1 MKQFKWRK
9 LAAVLLVVC
18 LSVGMVTPAS
28 AAGLFSSS
36 RSSSLLGSLT
46 DRWNNLWN
54 SIFGGTQEEEPAED
68 AGNTET
74 ESGDLTLVEDETTV
88 TEGTDLRASTYS
100 LELLAGGT
108 EDLKYFP
115 VTLYDYDTR
124 TINNATHQ
132 VEVDAGLENQWNGIY
147 FSAGSPEAESYT
159 YTTSGVTYSQEQDGD
174 ISWNSLAPTNTTR
187 KSTGY
192 YVQLTSDEQYY
203 PAYVT
208 RTSSGPW
215 WDEENNFTLEYK
227 KNNQFYTV
235 STGSDGHDCPE
246 PSQNAGVKTVII
258 DGWFDNYY
266 TYVALYESRTGGSE
280 TTGTLDYAAWN
291 FWNKDTK
298 NNDYGQYTY
307 SGLVEPTLDAYK
319 NIQFTKPDGG
329 IFNSDNTVKTIY
341 TNVEMPF
348 VYDSATKYYTFDASQ
363 DGVYFKKNSTQ
374 GSTTARSGGRL
385 YFDNTPQ
392 GVGGASFGDGSK
404 TVWAPFDS
412 TTNLT
417 GRESTVDMNYHF
429 GMAATIPFT
438 MTANGRIDPNN
449 DDSAPIEFKFSGDD
463 DVWVFVDGQL
473 VLDLGGIHNRLD
485 ATINFADN
493 TWTLSK
499 SNSVDVAVDDYN
511 GAAISGKLFNDGP
524 TIGKLEQTLTTFAAK
539 ESHELTIFY
548 LERGEGSSNCKIKF
562 NLPMKD
568 TVSVTKQITQSVD
581 ANGTKYNLTDS
592 ELKQVN
598 NVDFGFTLYEGTTPV
613 ANARYNVVNANGQV
627 IDTRTT
633 NNSGQFTLKNGQT
646 ARFVVDI
653 PVQGVSYHVV
663 EDWNDNSAYT
673 QPDYSYSG
681 NAANGFEIDGVSY
694 TEPNPSLPGTTGN
707 ATSRT
712 IMVKGSEEAE
722 DSLNFVCTNYWIHV
736 NDTTIKANDD
746 KIVVDYGLPVVI
758 SPLDNDV
765 AQNGEKSLVSVSKGQ
780 FGKALIEGNTIRYTL
795 DKQLTDVEVLT
806 YTVQATGENS
816 ADIATDTAEIYIIPA
831 TTMYYEQD
839 FSGLVTFSDEWQ
851 GEGTSKNATQEPGVV
866 GTVGDSPYGS
876 DAAYK
881 GYVGDSNGTSKHID
895 TTQSSASFSY
905 SFTGT
910 GTSFFARTSGTSA
923 VLSIQVTDKNGT
935 QIAYQNRNTKYV
947 ATDGTNVGTLYNI
960 PVYTIEGLDY
970 GTYTVNVTVL
980 KAVAVLKYGKDF
992 YLDGIRVVSPLNP
1005 LSKNGEVAVDAY
1017 SDDGEAGMVSATLR
1031 QKLLK
1036 DYTTDGE
1043 NGLVWTDDGF
1053 VVFTDSNGKVNSAD
1067 EYKSNGPKEELYLN
1081 DGQSVTFSLANWDA
1095 DSNKIYL
1102 GIKAPVKT
1110 QTITI
1115 GSRPI
1120 EITNSADCYYD
1131 ITGYGDI
1138 TTVDGVP
1145 VVTFK
1150 ITAGDGLISLTNIK
1164 VTGNPK
1170 FAIITPDNVEVGGN
1184 VDVEA

>member
-36 RSSSLLGSLT
+36 RSSGLLGSLT

-54 SIFGGTQEEEPAED
+54 SIFGGAQEEEPAED
-68 AGNTET
+68 AGNT

-174 ISWNSLAPTNTTR
+174 ISWNSLAPRTATNKQTNYYIKL
-187 KSTGY
+187 KSDG
-192 YVQLTSDEQYY
+192 QYY
-203 PAYVT
+203 PTYVT
-208 RTSSGPW
+208 RSGSGRSTKY
-215 WDEENNFTLEYK
+215 TLAYLK
-227 KNNQFYTV
+227 DSNYYTIATY
-235 STGSDGHDCPE
+235 SGRYGNMNCPE
-246 PSQNAGVKTVII
+246 PSQNAGVETVEI
-258 DGWFDNYY
+258 WY
-266 TYVALYESRTGGSE
+266 TDYVALYNSSSE
-280 TTGTLDYAAWN
+280 GTVTTNQLPYAAWN
-291 FWNKDTK
+291 FWNKKTD
-298 NNDYGQYTY
+298 NNKYGQYTY
-307 SGLVEPTLDAYK
+307 SGLVESTLDAYK
-319 NIQFTKPDGG
+319 NIRFTKPDGG
-329 IFNSDNTVKTIY
+329 IFNRDSTVKTIY

-348 VYDSATKYYTFDASQ
+348 VYDSATKYYTFDASLN
-363 DGVYFKKNSTQ
+363 GVYFKQNSTQ
-374 GSTTARSGGRL
+374 GSTTAQSGGRL

-392 GVGGASFGDGSK
+392 GVGGASFGDGSE

-417 GRESTVDMNYHF
+417 GSQSTVDMNYHF

-449 DDSAPIEFKFSGDD
+449 DTSAPIEFKFSGDD
-463 DVWVFVDGQL
+463 DVWVFIDGKL

-485 ATINFADN
+485 ATINFAEN

-499 SNSVDVAVDDYN
+499 SNSVDVDVADCN
-511 GAAISGKLFNDGP
+511 GAAISGTLFNDGP
-524 TIGKLEQTLTTFAAK
+524 TSGKLGQTLTTFAAS

-548 LERGEGSSNCKIKF
+548 LERGAGSSNCRISF

-568 TVSVTKQITQSVD
+568 TVSVTKQITQSKD
-581 ANGTKYNLTDS
+581 ENGTYPLTTSEQAQVDS
-592 ELKQVN
+592 
-598 NVDFGFTLYEGTTPV
+598 VDFGFTLYEGTDPV
-613 ANARYNVVNANGQV
+613 VNARYNVVNANGQV
-627 IDTRTT
+627 LDTRMT
-633 NNSGQFTLKNGQT
+633 NNSGHFTLKNGQT

-681 NAANGFEIDGVSY
+681 NAAYGFEIDGVSY
-694 TEPNPSLPGTTGN
+694 PEPNPSLPGTTEN

-712 IMVKGSEEAE
+712 ITVKGSEEAE

-746 KIVVDYGLPVVI
+746 RIVVDYGLPVVI
-758 SPLDNDV
+758 SPLENDV
-765 AQNGEKSLVSVSKGQ
+765 DQNAVSVEITGVTGAKYGNAEIAQ
-780 FGKALIEGNTIRYTL
+780 DGKTILYTL
-795 DKQLTDVEVLT
+795 NKQLTDVEVLT
-806 YTVQATGENS
+806 YTVQATGENGV
-816 ADIATDTAEIYIIPA
+816 DTDTKTAKIYIIPA
-831 TTMYYEQD
+831 TTMYYEENFTD
-839 FSGLVTFSDEWQ
+839 LVTFSDGWMP
-851 GEGTSKNATQEPGVV
+851 EGTSKNATQEPGVV
-866 GTVGDSPYGS
+866 GTIGDSPYGS

-947 ATDGTNVGTLYNI
+947 ATDGTDVGTLYNI

-980 KAVAVLKYGKDF
+980 KAVEVLKYGKDF

-1005 LSKNGEVAVDAY
+1005 LSENGEVAVEAY

-1043 NGLVWTDDGF
+1043 NGLVWTNGGF
-1053 VVFTDSNGKVNSAD
+1053 VVFTDSNGRVETAD
-1067 EYKSNGPKEELYLN
+1067 EYQSNGPKEELYLN
-1081 DGQSVTFSLANWDA
+1081 AGQSVTFSLANWDA

-1102 GIKAPVKT
+1102 GIKAPVGA
-1110 QTITI
+1110 QSITI
-1115 GSRPI
+1115 GSHPVT
-1120 EITNSADCYYD
+1120 ITNSADCYYD
-1131 ITGYGDI
+1131 ISGYGDI
-1138 TTVDGVP
+1138 TTVDDVK

-1150 ITAGDGLISLTNIK
+1150 ITAGNGLISLTNIK
-1164 VTGNPK
+1164 VTGDPD
-1170 FAIITPDNVEVGGN
+1170 FAIVSGGT
-1184 VDVEA
+1184 VDAGDSTDIEA

>member
-28 AAGLFSSS
+28 AAGLFSSG
-36 RSSSLLGSLT
+36 RSSGLLGSLT

-54 SIFGGTQEEEPAED
+54 SIFGGAQEEEPAED
-68 AGNTET
+68 AGNT

-215 WDEENNFTLEYK
+215 WDKENNFTLEYK

-319 NIQFTKPDGG
+319 NIRFTKPDGG
-329 IFNSDNTVKTIY
+329 IFNSDSTVKTIY

-363 DGVYFKKNSTQ
+363 NGVYFKQNATQ

-385 YFDNTPQ
+385 YFDNNTPQ

-412 TTNLT
+412 TTDLT
-417 GRESTVDMNYHF
+417 GSHSTVNMNYHF

-438 MTANGRIDPNN
+438 MTANGRIDPNDN
-449 DDSAPIEFKFSGDD
+449 DSAPIEFTFSGDD

-499 SNSVDVAVDDYN
+499 SNSVEVDVDDYN
-511 GAAISGKLFNDGP
+511 GAAISGKLCNDGS
-524 TIGKLEQTLTTFAAK
+524 TTGKLGQTLTTFAAS

-548 LERGEGSSNCKIKF
+548 LERGAGSSNCRISF

-568 TVSVTKQITQSVD
+568 TVSVTKQITQSKDESGTYPLTTSEQAQVD
-581 ANGTKYNLTDS
+581 S
-592 ELKQVN
+592 
-598 NVDFGFTLYEGTTPV
+598 VDFGFTLYEGTDPV

-633 NNSGQFTLKNGQT
+633 NNSGYFTLKNGQT

-653 PVQGVSYHVV
+653 PEAGQSYQVV

-681 NAANGFEIDGVSY
+681 NAAYGFEIDGVSY
-694 TEPNPSLPGTTGN
+694 TEPNPSLPGTTEN
-707 ATSRT
+707 ATSST
-712 IMVKGSEEAE
+712 ITVKGSEEAE

-736 NDTTIKANDD
+736 NTTTITANDD
-746 KIVVDYGLPVVI
+746 RIVIDYGLPVVI

-765 AQNGEKSLVSVSKGQ
+765 AQNGEKSLVSVTRGV
-780 FGKALIEGNTIRYTL
+780 FGTASIEGNTIRYTL
-795 DKQLTDVEVLT
+795 NKQLTDVEVLT
-806 YTVQATGENS
+806 YTVEATGENGS
-816 ADIATDTAEIYIIPA
+816 DKDTNTAKIYIIPA
-831 TTMYYEQD
+831 TTMYYEED
-839 FSGLVTFSDEWQ
+839 FSNLVTFTDNWSPK
-851 GEGTSKNATQEPGVV
+851 GTSNNATQEPGVV
-866 GTVGDSPYGS
+866 GTIGDSPYGS

-881 GYVGDSNGTSKHID
+881 GYVGDSNETSRYVD
-895 TTQSSASFSY
+895 TTNSSASFSY

-910 GTSFFARTSGTSA
+910 GTSFFASTSGSSA
-923 VLSIQVTDKNGT
+923 VLSIQVTAEDGT
-935 QIAYQNRNTKYV
+935 QVAYQNRNTKYV
-947 ATDGTNVGTLYNI
+947 STEETDVGTLYNI
-960 PVYTIEGLDY
+960 PVYTIEGLNY

-980 KAVAVLKYGKDF
+980 KAVAVLNYGKDF

-1005 LSKNGEVAVDAY
+1005 LSENGEVAVDAY

-1036 DYTTDGE
+1036 DYTKDGE
-1043 NGLVWTDDGF
+1043 DGLVWTNDGF
-1053 VVFTDSNGKVNSAD
+1053 VVFTDSNGRVETAD

-1081 DGQSVTFSLANWDA
+1081 AGQSVTFSLANWDA

-1131 ITGYGDI
+1131 ITNYGEI
-1138 TTVDGVP
+1138 KIVDGVS
-1145 VVTFK
+1145 VVTFT
-1150 ITAGDGLISLTNIK
+1150 ITAGDELISLTNIK
-1164 VTGNPK
+1164 VTGNPD
-1170 FAIITPDNVEVGGN
+1170 FAIVPPDDVDTGDS
-1184 VDVEA
+1184 VDVEM